1 MIRCDARLVEGVLLT
16 SVLSAVSELPRVR
29 WVALPTA
36 VVPADD
42 LDDRMQ
48 ELFQRGVV
56 GAGGNK
62 ATRCR
67 WWECRSSDT
76 WAA

>member
-1 MIRCDARLVEGVLLT
+1 M
-16 SVLSAVSELPRVR
+16 
-29 WVALPTA
+29 VALPTA